1 MRFDLIKNLIR
12 AENPDEAGGER
23 SGLSSAESSPQ
34 QQELF
39 EQFNA

>member
-12 AENPDEAGGER
+12 AENPDDTEQR

-34 QQELF
+34 Q
-39 EQFNA
+39 